1 MVLLGVDLLFDLR
14 EWENNNLII
23 KINNISYCK
32 IVSRM
37 VKFGRI
43 YSSSFK
49 KFIPFYLFRYSEII
63 HEKIFWNFAVS
74 MDVFIFYFILF
85 LKKSDKNS
93 FENIIQIK
101 VDNKNIN

>member
-1 MVLLGVDLLFDLR
+1 
-14 EWENNNLII
+14 
-23 KINNISYCK
+23 
-32 IVSRM
+32 
-37 VKFGRI
+37 
-43 YSSSFK
+43 
-49 KFIPFYLFRYSEII
+49 
-63 HEKIFWNFAVS
+63 